1 MYILIVELDYN
12 LTSIWGCMNSIREM
26 LISGYEGRYRK
37 KLLRRGQL
45 DWRNV
50 PKRDRPSVLQRSYN
64 EFVSANTHLESFRT
78 DHLSG
83 YSGDVTIVFSQRY
96 LSRFQAI
103 AGGVVEKSIERTLQ
117 KSAMMFLETGP
128 TIVLVYHELGV
139 RNAKW
144 TSLQPAEIDPKLLKG
159 RVARRVSHRMNRDH
173 LAVLE
178 SVQMEVDS

>member
-1 MYILIVELDYN
+1 MVTKADIAR
-12 LTSIWGCMNSIREM
+12 SC
-26 LISGYEGRYRK
+26 SGG
-37 KLLRRGQL
+37 GQL

-128 TIVLVYHELGV
+128 PTIVLVYHELGGSERKV
-139 RNAKW
+139 D
-144 TSLQPAEIDPKLLKG
+144 QPSA
-159 RVARRVSHRMNRDH
+159 S
-173 LAVLE
+173 
-178 SVQMEVDS
+178 

>member
-1 MYILIVELDYN
+1 MFRSVTGLLYCSDR
-12 LTSIWGCMNSIREM
+12 TMNSSLRTHIWRVSE
-26 LISGYEGRYRK
+26 LIIS
-37 KLLRRGQL
+37 
-45 DWRNV
+45 
-50 PKRDRPSVLQRSYN
+50 P
-64 EFVSANTHLESFRT
+64 
-78 DHLSG
+78 G